1 MGWKPICDKTNKQ
14 TQEQLKYFAC
24 ILQEG
29 GSLKIPYG
37 KITAQNYLE
46 IQISQNIWANGFNS
60 PLYLN
65 WKQFILTIDLLQ
77 KIQD

>member
-1 MGWKPICDKTNKQ
+1 MYTTGGWVIKNPLWQ
-14 TQEQLKYFAC
+14 
-24 ILQEG
+24 
-29 GSLKIPYG
+29 
-37 KITAQNYLE
+37 ITALNYLE

-65 WKQFILTIDLLQ
+65 WKQFILTIDLLK